1 MELSSIAMGKTG
13 GGVREEP
20 SGIQFEEFNFEKLIT
35 HTESG
40 I

>member
-13 GGVREEP
+13 GGVREGP
-20 SGIQFEEFNFEKLIT
+20 LGIQFEEFKFEKLIT
-35 HTESG
+35 HTDSG